1 MDAALQSL
9 RNTVEFESLYVWQF
23 IKINSRDKKF
33 HIGLVS
39 GLMLLIFVIIILAA
53 SLPSSKSS
61 RSNIQKQGIY
71 VLKFFVSLMDSI
83 SFVHM

>member
-23 IKINSRDKKF
+23 IKSRDKKF
-33 HIGLVS
+33 HIKLVS